1 MGKLKFICSALV
13 AVVVLLTMST
23 GCTKEEVVSSIKLSH
38 SSVALS
44 LGETVTLIAT
54 VYPEDAVDKTVT
66 WSSSNSSVASVVGGK
81 VAALSVGSAVITA
94 KAGNCSAVCA
104 VTVSTVE
111 VSKIELS
118 QTSLTLFEGDTVQ
131 LTATVYPENATD
143 KTVMWSSSDTSVVTV
158 DNGKI
163 TAISIGSATV
173 TARSGNVTAGC
184 SVKVNPVDV
193 SLIELSQTSVTL
205 LVGESVELTATVYPE
220 NATYQTVT
228 WSSSDTDVVIVDDG
242 KVTALSPG
250 FATVTA
256 RSGNAEAECSVTVNP
271 VEVTSIELSQTSVSL
286 LVGESVELTATVYP
300 ENATDKTVTWS
311 SSSPSVAAVV
321 DGKVTALSPG
331 SATVTARS
339 GNAVAECAVTVSP
352 VEVTSIKLSHTSVT
366 LSTGETIELTAT
378 VYPEN
383 AADKTITWSS
393 SNPGVATVV
402 DGRVTALTIGSATIT
417 AQSSN
422 GLSATCRVTVESN
435 PDGGGS
441 EEIGEIEW

>member
-1 MGKLKFICSALV
+1 MGKLKFIYSAFV
-13 AVVVLLTMST
+13 AAVVLLTMST

-54 VYPEDAVDKTVT
+54 VYPEDAVDKAVT

-94 KAGNCSAVCA
+94 KAGNCSAVCT
-104 VTVSTVE
+104 VTVSAVE

-143 KTVMWSSSDTSVVTV
+143 KTVTWSSSDTSVVTV

-173 TARSGNVTAGC
+173 TASSGNVTAGC

-205 LVGESVELTATVYPE
+205 LVGESVESVELTATVYPE
-220 NATYQTVT
+220 NATDQTVT
-228 WSSSDTDVVIVDDG
+228 WSSSDTDVVIVDEG

-250 FATVTA
+250 SATVTA

-271 VEVTSIELSQTSVSL
+271 VEVTSIELSHTSV
-286 LVGESVELTATVYP
+286 ESVELTATVYP
-300 ENATDKTVTWS
+300 ENATDQTVTWS
-311 SSSPSVAAVV
+311 SSDTDVV
-321 DGKVTALSPG
+321 IVDDGKVTALSPG

-339 GNAVAECAVTVSP
+339 GNAEAECSVTVNP
-352 VEVTSIKLSHTSVT
+352 VEVTSIELSHTSVT